1 MLNLEFAVLD
11 WIQTHLRRAPLD
23 AVLPFISALC
33 AHGEIWIL
41 LALVLLLLRRTR
53 RQGAAVACG
62 LVLDLIACNL
72 LLKPLFGRIRPF
84 ALNSAVALLVEPPL
98 DASFPSGHTAASFA
112 AVFALRS
119 SGSPLWKPALVLAV
133 VIAFSRLYLYVHW
146 PSDVLGGALLGA
158 VVGWMGAKAVALW
171 ERRLIVPGDAKK

>member
-11 WIQTHLRRAPLD
+11 WIQAHLRCAPLD
-23 AVLPFISALC
+23 AVLPLASGLC
-33 AHGEIWIL
+33 SHGEVWIL
-41 LALVLLLLRRTR
+41 LALVLLLVRRTR

-84 ALNSAVALLVEPPL
+84 AVNPAVTLLVKAPL

-112 AVFALRS
+112 AVFALRA
-119 SGSPLWKPALVLAV
+119 SGSPLWRPALALAL

-146 PSDVLGGALLGA
+146 PSDVLGGAVLGA
-158 VVGWMGAKAVALW
+158 AVGWIGARTVEMIE
-171 ERRLIVPGDAKK
+171 ERRARR

>member
-11 WIQTHLRRAPLD
+11 WIQAHLRCTPLD
-23 AVLPFISALC
+23 AALPVISRLC
-33 AHGEIWIL
+33 NHGEIWIL
-41 LALVLLLLRRTR
+41 LALILLLLRRTR

-72 LLKPLFGRIRPF
+72 LLKPLFSRVRPF
-84 ALNSAVALLVEPPL
+84 AIDSTITLLIQAPL

-112 AVFALRS
+112 TVFALQA
-119 SGSPLWKPALVLAV
+119 SGSSLWRPALVLAL

-158 VVGWMGAKAVALW
+158 AVGWLGAKAVDIYE
-171 ERRLIVPGDAKK
+171 ERRASL